1 MLNAAKDALTS
12 RAAMA
17 WANSL
22 IGRYGRV
29 QALKIDSRRKTIEV
43 ACELQ
48 GESSPISIRVDEY
61 AIESDSDSTYIS
73 LRKFTASRPWLQN
86 FLNDFGHRQKIRL
99 PPWAA
104 GAL

>member
-1 MLNAAKDALTS
+1 MFNAAKDALTS

-29 QALKIDSRRKTIEV
+29 HSLKIDSRNKNIEV
-43 ACELQ
+43 SCELQ
-48 GESSPISIRVDEY
+48 GEASPITIRIDEY
-61 AIESDSDSTYIS
+61 AIESDSDNTFI
-73 LRKFTASRPWLQN
+73 RAKTFTASRPWLQN

>member
-29 QALKIDSRRKTIEV
+29 LALKIDSRGKSIEV
-43 ACELQ
+43 SCELQ
-48 GESSPISIRVDEY
+48 GEASPITVRIDEY
-61 AIESDSDSTYIS
+61 AIESDSDSTYI
-73 LRKFTASRPWLQN
+73 RAKRFTASRPWLQN

-99 PPWAA
+99 PPWAG